1 MYHHQVVIVANC
13 REREREREREI
24 DYFCTGN
31 ATSKNFINTDTQK
44 YTHIMMVKI

>member
-13 REREREREREI
+13 KRERERERER

-31 ATSKNFINTDTQK
+31 ATSKNSINTKHTK
-44 YTHIMMVKI
+44 IHTHNDG